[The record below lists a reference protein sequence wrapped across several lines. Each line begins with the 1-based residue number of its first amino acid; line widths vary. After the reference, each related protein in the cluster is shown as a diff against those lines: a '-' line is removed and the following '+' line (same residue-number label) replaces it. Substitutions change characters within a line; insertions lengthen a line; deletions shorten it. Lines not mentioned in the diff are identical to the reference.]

1 MIPKKESQAM
11 PAAQKTP
18 STPIPEPAATA
29 PAGGPNPILK
39 TLRSALLIAM
49 GTVAMGKEEVET
61 IVNRLVEKG
70 ELAEKDARQLL
81 SELWERGKGF
91 SESTSKVEAKFEE
104 LIDSRVEAVLD
115 RLNVPS
121 RRSVEELGKKIA
133 ELSQKVDELTRR
145 LTV

>member
-1 MIPKKESQAM
+1 M
-11 PAAQKTP
+11 PAAKKKT
-18 STPIPEPAATA
+18 TPAPTPAPTTTA
-29 PAGGPNPILK
+29 PESGHNPILK

-49 GTVAMGKEEVET
+49 GTVAMGKEEVEA

-70 ELAEKDARQLL
+70 EIAEKDARELL
-81 SELWERGKGF
+81 SDLLERGKELG
-91 SESTSKVEAKFEE
+91 ESTAKVESKFEE

-133 ELSQKVDELTRR
+133 ELSEKVDELSRR
-145 LTV
+145 LTA

>member
-1 MIPKKESQAM
+1 M
-11 PAAQKTP
+11 PAAKKTP
-18 STPIPEPAATA
+18 STPSPEPAATA

-70 ELAEKDARQLL
+70 EIAEKDARELL
-81 SELWERGKGF
+81 SELLERGKEF
-91 SESTSKVEAKFEE
+91 TESTTKIESKFEE

-133 ELSQKVDELTRR
+133 ELSEKVDELTRR
-145 LTV
+145 LTA